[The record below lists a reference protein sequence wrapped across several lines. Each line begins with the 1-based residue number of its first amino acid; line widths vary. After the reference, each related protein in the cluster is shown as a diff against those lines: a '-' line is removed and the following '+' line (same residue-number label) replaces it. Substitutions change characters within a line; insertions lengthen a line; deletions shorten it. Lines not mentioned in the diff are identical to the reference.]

1 MPEFAGS
8 QKPNDLLSMKR
19 LFIDLL
25 PNSMKMS
32 LKPSGNN
39 SLLIFAIGMAY
50 FLVVG
55 ATAGVASPSYDN
67 GDNIDPMT
75 EARLGGPTRVQLASG
90 GQALQDVVI
99 GHEAESRTIRAA
111 EDLASKLS
119 EITGGEFRVRT
130 GDGSTGLAVGTL
142 KDFPNLKF
150 HSLFKPDDPTRGDE
164 HLLVSHGS
172 GVYLVG
178 ATAHGAQNAV
188 WTFLQHLG
196 YRQFFPTGTWEIIP
210 DKPNLQASIRTLEKP
225 SFYNRNGPR
234 PTSWTD
240 EVVWQEWRERN
251 RFNNSFNI
259 STGHAY
265 AAIIRRNQEE
275 FDKHP
280 EYLSS
285 NKFRVSEPGLVEL
298 VVQDAVNQFH
308 DNPSMNSISMDPSD
322 GGGWATDE
330 QEMEFLPHIS
340 DRVVYLANKVAE
352 AINDLGYGEKFVGIY
367 AYNQH
372 SDPPTIDVHPNVI
385 VSLAT
390 SYSFTA
396 YSIEQLADLWG
407 ERGAVVGIRDFY
419 DTFVHNQGLPRGG
432 RGGNV
437 NYHKSKLPEW
447 HEKGVRLVR
456 GNSTDAWAVNGLGFY
471 VATQLQWNVNADAE
485 AIVQDFLVK
494 SFGDAYEPMK
504 AFYDMVGR
512 GRDRPRTDS
521 DLLYHM
527 YKYIKKGYELTDDPD
542 VIARLNELALYT
554 RYCELWLQFGGQ
566 EEAQATYR
574 HAYRMQS
581 VMMSPVNQLYRHL
594 RRSRVNATV
603 PRDIHPGNRYRVG
616 MELKDYEG
624 WWVSD
629 PFTQAE
635 IMGYVT
641 DGVVN
646 HQPDDLDFPVLEFD
660 HDDLEPVA
668 GRIELP
674 EVSTGTIGR
683 YSSSRGTNRAFT
695 WLEEGQEL
703 RLQVRGG
710 TIFGD
715 RGDLLL
721 FLTSPKEATTEDVDF
736 AVVPNDTEWHE
747 VVMTSP
753 YSGIHELSWSDG
765 SDRTHLRWEEGQP
778 MTLHVGLRGA
788 YSFQG
793 RSSMYFYVP
802 KGTEVVGGYMSHQ
815 SYGEIRAADG
825 TTIEDWR
832 NPDSNDGYFSI
843 PVEEGQDGGLW
854 RIYNHK
860 GYTLR
865 LLSVPPYM
873 ARNAEELLLPIYV
886 IEGRAAPPEEEEQE
900 VDEEEPES
908 FELRQNYP
916 NPFNPSTRIQYALPH
931 QMHVRL
937 DVFNI
942 LGQRVVTLLNEEKA
956 AGRHEVTFD
965 AAGLANGMYIYR
977 LQGDSFTKVR
987 QMLLVK

>member
-1 MPEFAGS
+1 
-8 QKPNDLLSMKR
+8 MK
-19 LFIDLL
+19 I
-25 PNSMKMS
+25 S
-32 LKPSGNN
+32 LKKSGSNG
-39 SLLIFAIGMAY
+39 LLYVAIGMAY
-50 FLVVG
+50 LLTVG
-55 ATAGVASPSYDN
+55 TTAGVASPPFDN
-67 GDNIDPMT
+67 GGNIDPMT
-75 EARLGGPTRVQLASG
+75 ETRLGGGVSVQLASG
-90 GQALQDVVI
+90 GQALHDVVI

-111 EDLASKLS
+111 EDLAKKLS
-119 EITGGEFRVRT
+119 QITGGEFQVRT
-130 GDGSTGLAVGTL
+130 GDGSSGLAVGTL
-142 KDFPNLKF
+142 KDFPNLELN
-150 HSLFKPDDPTRGDE
+150 SLFNPDDPTRGDE
-164 HLLVSHGS
+164 LLLVSHGS
-172 GVYLVG
+172 GVYLLG

-188 WTFLQHLG
+188 WTFLHHLG
-196 YRQFFPTGTWEIIP
+196 YRQFFPTETWEIIP
-210 DKPNLQASIRTLEKP
+210 DKPNLRAGIRTLERP

-251 RFNNSFNI
+251 RFNNSFRI

-265 AAIIRRNQEE
+265 AAIIRRNQAE

-280 EYLSS
+280 EYLSG

-308 DNPSMNSISMDPSD
+308 QNPSMNSISMDPSD

-352 AINDLGYGEKFVGIY
+352 AINDLGYGDKFVGIY

-396 YSIEQLADLWG
+396 YSIEQLAELWG
-407 ERGAVVGIRDFY
+407 ERGATIGIRDFY

-437 NYHKSKLPEW
+437 NYHKNRLPDW
-447 HEKGVRLVR
+447 HQRGVRLIR
-456 GNSTDAWAVNGLGFY
+456 GNATDSWVVNGLGFY
-471 VATQLQWNVNADAE
+471 VASRLQWNVNDDVE
-485 AIVQDFLVK
+485 AIVEDFLVNA
-494 SFGDAYEPMK
+494 FGDAYEPMK
-504 AFYDMVGR
+504 AFYDMVGH

-521 DLLYHM
+521 DLLHHM
-527 YKYIKKGYELTDDPD
+527 YKYIKQGYELADDPA

-603 PRDIHPGNRYRVG
+603 PREIHPGNRYRVG
-616 MELKDYEG
+616 MELEDYEG
-624 WWVSD
+624 WWVSK
-629 PFTQAE
+629 PFTQNE
-635 IMGYVT
+635 IMGYVKN
-641 DGVVN
+641 GVAN
-646 HQPDDLDFPVLEFD
+646 HQPDDLDFNILEFD
-660 HDDLEPVA
+660 HDNLVPVA
-668 GRIELP
+668 GQIELP

-683 YSSSRGTNRAFT
+683 YSSSRGSNRAFT

-703 RLQVRGG
+703 RLRIKGG
-710 TIFGD
+710 TIFGN
-715 RGDLLL
+715 RGPVLVS
-721 FLTSPKEATTEDVDF
+721 LTSPLEATTEDVAF
-736 AVVPNDTEWHE
+736 IEVPADGEYHE

-753 YSGIHELSWSDG
+753 YAGLHELSWSDG
-765 SDRTHLRWEEGQP
+765 SDRTHLLWEEGQP
-778 MTLHVGLRGA
+778 MTLHVGLRGS
-788 YSFQG
+788 YSFQS

-802 KGTEVVGGYMSHQ
+802 EGTDVVGGYMSHQ
-815 SYGEIRAADG
+815 SDAEIRAPDG
-825 TTIEDWR
+825 TVIEGWE
-832 NPDSNDGYFSI
+832 NPDANDGYFSI
-843 PVEEGQDGGLW
+843 PVGEGQDGGLW

-860 GYTLR
+860 GYALR

-873 ARNAEELLLPIYV
+873 ARNASELMLPA
-886 IEGRAAPPEEEEQE
+886 EAFGGKNPRGDQEEEEAEKQGE
-900 VDEEEPES
+900 DLPET
-908 FELRQNYP
+908 FELNQNFP
-916 NPFNPSTRIQYALPH
+916 NPFNPSTQIKFALPD

-937 DVFNI
+937 EVYNL
-942 LGQRVVTLLNEEKA
+942 LGQRVATLMNEEKA
-956 AGRHEVTFD
+956 AGRYEVLFD
-965 AAGLANGMYIYR
+965 ASGLASGLYIYR
-977 LQGDSFTKVR
+977 LQGATFTVVR